1 MDKVLV
7 VFYSYTGTCRQ
18 LAQLLSAQLGWPT
31 GEIVDAHSRS
41 GPTGTLR
48 CVADTLLRRRPL
60 IRYDGPDPKAFDA
73 VVLVSPIWVYGLA
86 GPMRSFIAERA
97 ADLRQV
103 AAISAMGAQG
113 ASNAVAE
120 IARLLGHAPVLTI
133 GVHFARGRRRQLRRF
148 VGSLR
153 PRAAGHEAGRRA
165 RPRRALDA
173 PRRVRTDEAAA
184 GVAMAQAGASAA
196 ADNGGSPH
204 RRPAAR
210 AIA

>member
-18 LAQLLSAQLGWPT
+18 LARSLCAQLDWPV
-31 GEIVDAHSRS
+31 GEIVDAHSRA

-86 GPMRSFIAERA
+86 GPMRSFIVEHASDFR
-97 ADLRQV
+97 RV
-103 AAISAMGAQG
+103 AVISVMGSQG

-120 IARLLGHAPVLTI
+120 IGRLLAHPPALAAAFTSREVEDGSCACALEAFGHVLQGMGAYAPSVPGAGWT
-133 GVHFARGRRRQLRRF
+133 
-148 VGSLR
+148 
-153 PRAAGHEAGRRA
+153 PRAA
-165 RPRRALDA
+165 
-173 PRRVRTDEAAA
+173 
-184 GVAMAQAGASAA
+184 
-196 ADNGGSPH
+196 
-204 RRPAAR
+204 
-210 AIA
+210 

>member
-103 AAISAMGAQG
+103 AAISVMGAKG

-120 IARLLGHAPVLTI
+120 IARLLGHAPVLTSAFTSREVDD
-133 GVHFARGRRRQLRRF
+133 GSCAASLEAFGRVLQ
-148 VGSLR
+148 GMR
-153 PRAAGHEAGRRA
+153 PDAGRVPGERWT
-165 RPRRALDA
+165 PH
-173 PRRVRTDEAAA
+173 AA
-184 GVAMAQAGASAA
+184 
-196 ADNGGSPH
+196 
-204 RRPAAR
+204 
-210 AIA
+210 

>member
-18 LAQLLSAQLGWPT
+18 MARLLCAQRGWPL
-31 GEIVDAHSRS
+31 GEIVDAHSRA

-97 ADLRQV
+97 ADFRRV
-103 AAISAMGAQG
+103 AVISVMGNRG

-120 IARLLGHAPVLTI
+120 IGRLLGHP
-133 GVHFARGRRRQLRRF
+133 
-148 VGSLR
+148 
-153 PRAAGHEAGRRA
+153 P
-165 RPRRALDA
+165 AL
-173 PRRVRTDEAAA
+173 
-184 GVAMAQAGASAA
+184 ASAFTSREVDDGSCAPALEAFGRVLQGMGPDAVHVPGERWTPHA
-196 ADNGGSPH
+196 A
-204 RRPAAR
+204 
-210 AIA
+210 